1 MKVVCLR
8 EPNGKLE
15 MENRPRRSP
24 GSGELLLRVRACGIC
39 HGDLMMRL
47 GAFPFVRFPI
57 VPGHEIA
64 GVVEEVGDGVKGWKP
79 GTRAGLS
86 VLYTSCGR
94 CVQCT
99 RGAENL
105 CPVWEWTGMMH
116 DGGYAEFVI
125 ARADY
130 AVPLPDQLTD
140 IEIAPLMCAGVTVYS
155 GLIHAGV
162 CAGQRVAV
170 IGLGG
175 LGHLAVLYARA
186 MGARLAVV
194 STHKGKEA
202 EAKQL
207 GAERFIVSSTGNPA
221 AALREWDEGADVIVA
236 TAPTVH
242 SVSATFGGLA
252 ADGTMVVLGVGP
264 GRIEI
269 DPTEMVMGRRRV
281 MGSPAGSRSEL
292 RQTLQMAAEHGIRPR
307 VKTFPLNQVADAFAA
322 VERGDIAG
330 RAVLIPAA

>member
-1 MKVVCLR
+1 MKAVCLR

-15 MENRPRRSP
+15 TEERPRHSP
-24 GSGELLLRVRACGIC
+24 RSGELLLRVRACGIC
-39 HGDLMMRL
+39 HGDIMMRL

-64 GVVEEVGDGVKGWKP
+64 GVVEEVGDGVKAWKP
-79 GTRAGLS
+79 GARAGLS
-86 VLYTSCGR
+86 VLYASCGT
-94 CVQCT
+94 CAQCA

-130 AVPLPDQLTD
+130 VVALPDQLTD
-140 IEIAPLMCAGVTVYS
+140 VEIAPLMCAGVTVYS

-162 CAGQRVAV
+162 RAGQRVAV

-186 MGARLAVV
+186 IGARVAVL
-194 STHKGKEA
+194 STHEGKEA

-221 AALREWDEGADVIVA
+221 AALQEWDGGANIIVA
-236 TAPTVH
+236 TAPTVE
-242 SVSATFGGLA
+242 SVSMTFGGLA
-252 ADGTMVVLGVGP
+252 ADGTMLVLGVGP

-269 DPTEMVMGRRRV
+269 DPTEMVMGRRRM

-292 RQTLQMAAEHGIRPR
+292 RQTLQIAAEHGIRPR
-307 VKTFPLNQVADAFAA
+307 VKTFPLTQVADAFAA

>member
-1 MKVVCLR
+1 MKAVCLH
-8 EPNGKLE
+8 EPNGKLQIE
-15 MENRPRRSP
+15 ERPRLSP
-24 GSGELLLRVRACGIC
+24 KSGELLLRVNACGVC
-39 HGDLMMRL
+39 HGDIMMRL

-64 GVVEEVGDGVKGWKP
+64 GIVEEVGDGVNAWKP
-79 GTRAGLS
+79 GARAGLS
-86 VLYTSCGR
+86 VLYSSCGT
-94 CVQCT
+94 CVQCA

-116 DGGYAEFVI
+116 DGGYAEFLI

-140 IEIAPLMCAGVTVYS
+140 VEAAPLMCAGVTVYS
-155 GLIHAGV
+155 GLMHSGVRAGH
-162 CAGQRVAV
+162 RVAV

-186 MGARLAVV
+186 MGARVAVL
-194 STHKGKEA
+194 STRGSKEA
-202 EAKQL
+202 EAKHL
-207 GAERFIVSSTGNPA
+207 GAERFIVSTVSDPA
-221 AALREWDEGADVIVA
+221 ATLREWDGGADIIVA
-236 TAPTVH
+236 TAPTVE
-242 SVSATFGGLA
+242 SVTRTFGGLA

-269 DPTEMVMGRRRV
+269 DPTEMVMGRRRI

-292 RQTLQMAAEHGIRPR
+292 RQTLKIAAEHGIRPR
-307 VKTFPLNQVADAFAA
+307 VKTFPLSQVADAFAA

-330 RAVLIPAA
+330 RAVLIPKT

>member
-1 MKVVCLR
+1 MKAVRLHG
-8 EPNGKLE
+8 PNGKLE
-15 MENRPRRSP
+15 IEERPRLSP
-24 GSGELLLRVRACGIC
+24 RPGELLLRVHACGIC
-39 HGDLMMRL
+39 HGDVMMRL

-64 GVVEEVGDGVKGWKP
+64 GAVEEVGGGVKAWKP
-79 GTRAGLS
+79 GARAGLS
-86 VLYTSCGR
+86 VLYSSCGS

-130 AVPLPDQLTD
+130 AVPLPDELTD
-140 IEIAPLMCAGVTVYS
+140 AEVAPLMCAGVTVYS
-155 GLIHAGV
+155 GLIHSGV
-162 CAGQRVAV
+162 LAGQRVAV

-186 MGARLAVV
+186 MGARVAVL
-194 STHKGKEA
+194 STHEGKEE

-207 GAERFIVSSTGNPA
+207 GAERFIVSSAGNPA
-221 AALREWDEGADVIVA
+221 ATLREWDGGADVIVA
-236 TAPTVH
+236 TAPTVE
-242 SVSATFGGLA
+242 SVSTTFGGLA

-292 RQTLQMAAEHGIRPR
+292 RQCLQVAAEHGIRAR
-307 VKTFPLNQVADAFAA
+307 VKTFPLTEVADAFAA

>member
-1 MKVVCLR
+1 MKAVCVR

-15 MENRPRRSP
+15 IEDRPRRSP
-24 GSGELLLRVRACGIC
+24 SLGELLLRVRACGIC
-39 HGDLMMRL
+39 HGDIMMRL

-64 GVVEEVGDGVKGWKP
+64 GVVEEVGDDVKGWKP
-79 GTRAGLS
+79 GARAGLS
-86 VLYTSCGR
+86 VLYTSCGK
-94 CVQCT
+94 CAQCL

-116 DGGYAEFVI
+116 DGGYAELVI

-130 AVPLPDQLTD
+130 AVPLPDQLSD
-140 IEIAPLMCAGVTVYS
+140 IEAAPLMCAGVTVYS

-162 CAGQRVAV
+162 HAAQRVAV

-186 MGARLAVV
+186 MGARVAVL
-194 STHKGKEA
+194 STRAGKEA
-202 EAKQL
+202 EAQQL
-207 GAERFIVSSTGNPA
+207 GAERFIVTSAGNPA
-221 AALREWDEGADVIVA
+221 AALREWDGGADVIVA
-236 TAPTVH
+236 TAPTVE
-242 SVSATFGGLA
+242 SVTTTFGGLA

-269 DPTEMVMGRRRV
+269 DPTEMVMGRRRM
-281 MGSPAGSRSEL
+281 MGSPAGSRSDL
-292 RQTLQMAAEHGIRPR
+292 RQTLQIAAEHGIRPR
-307 VKTFPLNQVADAFAA
+307 VQTFSLNQVADAFAA

-330 RAVLIPAA
+330 RAVLIPDA